1 MNNHIKKSNNLPDNW
16 HGLYLSRFFFE
27 YMWLCVWLCHLRH
40 KIKINNVKHPHDIM
54 LDLLISSLLRVCVFA
69 FSHVRLCDPMDSSG
83 PWHFSGKDLEWV
95 AIFLL
100 QEIPTTQGLSTC
112 LLPILHRQANPLPL
126 APRKPILTGIQAI
139 HQDALVA
146 MVYKLSSSVTTKC
159 CSAAAC
165 CLGICRDSKWQ
176 MYHGHEMVILCW
188 YG

>member
-1 MNNHIKKSNNLPDNW
+1 MCLHSVMSDSVTPWTPLV
-16 HGLYLSRFFFE
+16 HG
-27 YMWLCVWLCHLRH
+27 
-40 KIKINNVKHPHDIM
+40 
-54 LDLLISSLLRVCVFA
+54 ISQARI
-69 FSHVRLCDPMDSSG
+69 
-83 PWHFSGKDLEWV
+83 LEWV

-112 LLPILHRQANPLPL
+112 LLPILHRQANSLPL

-176 MYHGHEMVILCW
+176 MYHGHEMVILC
-188 YG
+188 